1 MILYDY
7 FRSSAAWRVRIALA
21 LKQLE
26 VTQVAVSLVD
36 GEQGGAAYRALN
48 PQGLVPALDTGEAV
62 LSGSLAIIEWLE
74 ERHPEPPL
82 LPREPTARALARGM
96 AQLIACDIHPLNNL
110 RVLNYLRGPL
120 GQDDAAVRT
129 WYAHWIGEGF
139 RALEARV
146 QAGAVGPAA
155 AQGPFL
161 GGTRPGL
168 ADLCL
173 VPQVYNARRFDVPLE
188 AYPRLLAAEAACLA
202 LPAFSATAPRG

>member
-1 MILYDY
+1 MTLYDY
-7 FRSSAAWRVRIALA
+7 FRSSASWRVRIALA
-21 LKQLE
+21 LKGVE
-26 VTQVAVSLVD
+26 VARVPVSLVD
-36 GEQGGAAYRALN
+36 DEQATAAYLAVN

-62 LSGSLAIIEWLE
+62 LTGSLAIIEWLE
-74 ERHPEPPL
+74 ERYPDPPL
-82 LPREPTARALARGM
+82 LPREPTPRALARGM

-120 GQDDAAVRT
+120 GQNEAAVRA

-146 QAGAVGPAA
+146 QAAPEAS
-155 AQGPFL
+155 QGPFL

-173 VPQVYNARRFDVPLE
+173 VPQVYNARRFEVPLE
-188 AYPRLLAAEAACLA
+188 AYPRVLAAEAACVA